1 MEKFTYRMATL
12 DDLPLII
19 ETMTRKM
26 REERDWK
33 EKDLLDT
40 IESEKKN
47 VLYRMKEEVL
57 LICLAYSDDIFVGMG
72 GIDDWDRCCAK
83 EGEAELCLG
92 QFYTV
97 PEFRK
102 QGVMRHIVE
111 ILVKKAWERGCES
124 VHIYTLGQNI
134 KYRKALREMG
144 FRDII
149 GMKEGGAFV
158 KGDEMEISNNKWH
171 ENYHNL
177 QPIRIPAGWSI
188 LCNKFEDIEPESI
201 SREDDERWSYF
212 DENFKHL
219 FFIRSE
225 MDYSK
230 DGKTETQTLDIALE
244 WDFNSGSNG
253 EFYLQAVL
261 NRNWYEP
268 LLYFSSRSKAEIIQK
283 LEKWLFVEFMPR
295 CFIDEND
302 FWKNHETT

>member
-19 ETMTRKM
+19 ETITKIM
-26 REERDWK
+26 RERNWK
-33 EKDLLDT
+33 EKDLLDS

-47 VLYRMKEEVL
+47 VLYQMKEDVL

-72 GIDDWDRCCAK
+72 GMHDLNPCCAE
-83 EGEAELCLG
+83 EGKAELRIG

-111 ILVKKAWERGCES
+111 ILVKKAWERDCKR
-124 VHIYTLGQNI
+124 VHIYTIYPNI
-134 KYRKALREMG
+134 EYRKALCEMG

-149 GMKEGGAFV
+149 DVKEGRVFV
-158 KGDEMEISNNKWH
+158 EGDEMEISNNNWH

-188 LCNKFEDIEPESI
+188 ICNKFEDIEPESI
-201 SREDDERWSYF
+201 LREDDERWSYF
-212 DENFKHL
+212 NENFNLLLIH
-219 FFIRSE
+219 SE
-225 MDYSK
+225 MDYHK
-230 DGKTETQTLDIALE
+230 DGKTEKQMLDIALE

-261 NRNWYEP
+261 DGNRYNP
-268 LLYFSSRSKAEIIQK
+268 LLYFSSRSKAEIIQT

-295 CFIDEND
+295 VFIDED
-302 FWKNHETT
+302 SFRENHEL